1 MNKGN
6 EAIIQQILSEIEKYQ
21 TVIIQRHRDADPDAI
36 GSQVGL
42 AQLLRISYPHKT
54 IYTVGEE
61 EPIFDWIGKMQSV
74 EELTYSNA
82 LVIVVDT
89 PSCERISGSH
99 YFLGAQTIK
108 IDHHVNMDPFADL
121 NWTDESFSSASE
133 MIYYL
138 VAHSKNH
145 LKLDKN
151 SARCLYAGIVGD
163 TGRFLYDD
171 TSSYTFFVASKLLEY
186 GFDAPTVNR
195 FEEDMSPKVAK
206 LMAYVLQN
214 VTILDSGLAYIILN
228 QQMLQKMALSSG
240 EVDAIIPVVG
250 KITTVKIW
258 AIFREN
264 ENHTYHANLRSKKM
278 VVYDI
283 AKKHHGGDHPLS
295 SGADA
300 KNKAEIEQII
310 EELNALLSD

>member
-1 MNKGN
+1 MNKSN

-21 TVIIQRHRDADPDAI
+21 TVIIQRHRNADPDAI
-36 GSQVGL
+36 GTQIGL

-61 EPIFDWIGKMQSV
+61 EAIFDWIGKMQII
-74 EELTYSNA
+74 EKLTYSNA

-89 PSCERISGSH
+89 PNRDRISGSH
-99 YFLGAQTIK
+99 YFLGAQIIK
-108 IDHHVNMDPFADL
+108 IDHHVNIDSFADL

-138 VAHSKNH
+138 VAHSKNR

-171 TSSYTFFVASKLLEY
+171 TSSYTFFVASKLLGY

-195 FEEDMSPKVAK
+195 FEEDISPKVAK
-206 LMAYVLQN
+206 LMAYILQN
-214 VTILDSGLAYIILN
+214 VTILNSGLAYIILK
-228 QQMLQKMALSSG
+228 QPMLQKLVLSSG
-240 EVDAIIPVVG
+240 EVDTIIPVIG
-250 KITTVKIW
+250 KIATVKIW

-264 ENHTYHANLRSKKM
+264 KNHTYHANLRSKG
-278 VVYDI
+278 VAVYEI
-283 AKKHHGGDHPLS
+283 AKKHQGGDHPLS

-300 KNKAEIEQII
+300 KNEAEVKQII
-310 EELNALLSD
+310 EELNALLSN